1 MLWSYPAVWRP
12 ADPRSIY
19 SLDMKPLSHDFMDDL
34 RRLCVLREFRERG
47 TVTATAEALHLTPSA
62 VSQQLAG
69 LSHDLGF
76 PVTRKDG
83 RRIALTPR
91 GEALLNHADAVF
103 AQLEHARHDLQ
114 AFDETL
120 RGTVRIGAFSTALAG
135 LLPTALASLAA
146 DYPKVTVS
154 VRQSEPP
161 QLFDLLDAGRLDVA
175 IAVAFDG
182 SPTVGDPRYHRVDL
196 GADVLDVAVPAD
208 HPQAADAAIDL
219 RDLAEDV
226 WITGS
231 AGGCCASITATS
243 CAAAGFT
250 PAIRHQVDD
259 WLAVVQLV
267 AHGHG
272 VTLLPRLAQQNL
284 PPGVAVRP
292 VATQQPRRHLFAA
305 IPEGAQGSPLL
316 QAVLTQLQA
325 VGGSRYGGW
334 HVDHVGD

>member
-1 MLWSYPAVWRP
+1 MEQ
-12 ADPRSIY
+12 
-19 SLDMKPLSHDFMDDL
+19 LSHDFMDDL
-34 RRLCVLREFRERG
+34 RRLRVLREFRERG

-91 GEALLNHADAVF
+91 GEVLLSHADAVF

-135 LLPTALASLAA
+135 LLPTALDTLAA
-146 DYPKVTVS
+146 GLPQLVVS

-161 QLFDLLDAGRLDVA
+161 QLFDQLDAGRVDVA

-182 SPTVGDPRYHRVDL
+182 SPTVEDPRYHRVEL
-196 GADVLDVAVPAD
+196 GADLLDVAVPAG
-208 HPQAADAAIDL
+208 HPSARQPAIDL
-219 RDLAEDV
+219 RDLATAV

-231 AGGCCASITATS
+231 PGGCCASITATS

-250 PAIRHQVDD
+250 PDIRHEVDD
-259 WLAVVQLV
+259 WLAATQLV

-272 VTLLPRLAQQNL
+272 VALLPRLAQRDL
-284 PPGVAVRP
+284 PPGLAVRP
-292 VATQQPRRHLFAA
+292 VADQQPRRHLFAA
-305 IPEGAQGSPLL
+305 VREGAQGSP
-316 QAVLTQLQA
+316 VLRTVLSHLRA
-325 VGGSRYGGW
+325 AG
-334 HVDHVGD
+334 

>member
-1 MLWSYPAVWRP
+1 
-12 ADPRSIY
+12 
-19 SLDMKPLSHDFMDDL
+19 MDDL
-34 RRLCVLREFRERG
+34 RRIRVLREFRERG

-103 AQLEHARHDLQ
+103 AQLEYARHDLQ
-114 AFDETL
+114 TFDESL

-135 LLPTALASLAA
+135 LLPSALATLAT
-146 DYPKVTVS
+146 DYPDLRVS

-161 QLFDLLDAGRLDVA
+161 ELFDQLDAGRLDVA

-182 SPTVGDPRYHRVDL
+182 SPTIGDPRYHRVEL

-208 HPQAADAAIDL
+208 HPHAADRAINL
-219 RDLAEDV
+219 RDLASDL

-231 AGGCCASITATS
+231 PGGCCAAITATS

-250 PAIRHQVDD
+250 PDIRHQVDD
-259 WLAVVQLV
+259 WLAVIQLV
-267 AHGHG
+267 AHHQG

-284 PPGVAVRP
+284 PPGITVRP
-292 VATQQPRRHLFAA
+292 VAAQQPRRHLFAA
-305 IPEGAQGSPLL
+305 VQEGAQGSPLL
-316 QAVLTQLQA
+316 QAVLAFLQA
-325 VGGSRYGGW
+325 VGGARYGGQ
-334 HVDHVGD
+334 HVDHARH

>member
-1 MLWSYPAVWRP
+1 
-12 ADPRSIY
+12 
-19 SLDMKPLSHDFMDDL
+19 MKPLSHDFMDDL
-34 RRLCVLREFRERG
+34 RRLRVLREFRERG

-91 GEALLNHADAVF
+91 GEALLSHADTVF

-114 AFDETL
+114 TFDETL

-135 LLPTALASLAA
+135 LLPTALDSLAA
-146 DYPKVTVS
+146 KYPELVVS

-161 QLFDLLDAGRLDVA
+161 QLFDQLDAGRLDVA

-182 SPTVGDPRYHRVDL
+182 SPTVGDPRYHRVEL

-208 HPQAADAAIDL
+208 HPHAGDAAINL
-219 RDLAEDV
+219 RDLAEDA

-231 AGGCCASITATS
+231 PGGCCASITTTA

-250 PAIRHQVDD
+250 PDIRHQVDD
-259 WLAVVQLV
+259 WLAVTQLV
-267 AHGHG
+267 AHNHA

-284 PPGVAVRP
+284 PPSLTVRP
-292 VATQQPRRHLFAA
+292 VATQQPQRHLFAA
-305 IPEGAQGSPLL
+305 VQEGAQDSPLL
-316 QAVLTQLQA
+316 QAVLEQLSA
-325 VGGSRYGGW
+325 VGGARYGGE
-334 HVDHVGD
+334 HADLAGN